1 MKQIVGFE
9 KWYSV
14 TEDGRIFSHHRDAW
28 LTPFKVGAGYHRVSL
43 FYHGK
48 SHNKYVHRIVAETFL
63 GPANGKEINHKN
75 GDKTDNRV
83 SNLEWVTRSQ
93 NNRHKH
99 YELGHAIKPVTATCL
114 TTGNVRLY
122 ASVEKTKVD
131 NFEPKH
137 VSDICLGKRKMH
149 KGWTF
154 EFTSPPTREIVCSTG
169 LCHYRK
175 PLTDEEIETV
185 WRSVQAND
193 FHDCVKPFARAIEA
207 KHNIKGDA

>member
-137 VSDICLGKRKMH
+137 VSAICLGKRKMH

-154 EFTSPPTREIVCSTG
+154 EFTPPPA
-169 LCHYRK
+169 RK
-175 PLTDEEIETV
+175 PLTNEEIENILPDDDTPM
-185 WRSVQAND
+185 SLGEA
-193 FHDCVKPFARAIEA
+193 FVKFARAIEA
-207 KHNIKGDA
+207 AHGIKGDA